1 LEDFVVHMSR
11 KLAILLVIAA
21 VAVFPHA
28 SLRATAAARSGVSA
42 ERVYE
47 LDIAGIASTLGG
59 TPDAVVLNVTATRT
73 RKPGFVTVFPCGADR
88 PVASN
93 LNFTT
98 ANTVPNLVVSKVGSN
113 GKVCAYASQALDLV
127 IDINGWFPS
136 GSGYRAITP
145 DRVLDTRGGLK
156 LAAGV
161 PTALVLRG
169 ARSVPE
175 SASAALLNV
184 TVTDPV
190 ATGFVTVY
198 ACDQAVP
205 VASNLNFVAGQTV
218 PNAVVAPLSANGSA
232 CFVSSVDT
240 HLLVDVDGA
249 FTGVGD
255 FAPRSP
261 IRLLDTRKTG
271 TPAADQIV
279 EVSITSA
286 VGNAGA
292 IVANVTA
299 TNPAAAGFV
308 TVFPCGDAVPTAS
321 NLNMATG
328 QTVPNLVFARVG
340 AGGRICLKSTAT
352 TDLLVD
358 VVGGFPAGS
367 TYRSA
372 RPPRLLDTR
381 SLPVPNPAGVM
392 PLPAMPPG
400 GVYDGNRPPQLVLL
414 SFDGAGSLTQ
424 LDRWR
429 SVAAKAPARF
439 TFFLSSTFLLSQQ
452 TKLNYQPPRAK
463 AGSSAIGFAPVP
475 DGQSGAQWI
484 PALVDKLHTVE
495 DEGHEIGTHYAG
507 HFCGPTGVSSWNA
520 NDWRAELDQVDK
532 LADNAGPNNGAA
544 VVQSP
549 HRNGIVG
556 GRTPCLEGKFDQLYP
571 VLVERGF
578 RYDASAVRYEA
589 DWPKAKTGNLWQ
601 FGAPTIPIAG
611 RQLLAGDYTIWKN
624 LTGAYSE
631 LRQQVR
637 EGYLAYFDRRY
648 YGNRAPVE
656 LAGHTKQLADGAFLD
671 AMGDVAIEVCGK
683 PEVQC
688 ITYEEAVAWL
698 DQHAGD
704 IAAFERGSFTK
715 KVR

>member
-1 LEDFVVHMSR
+1 MSR

-28 SLRATAAARSGVSA
+28 SRVATAAARSGVSA
-42 ERVYE
+42 ERVHE

-59 TPDAVVLNVTATRT
+59 MPDAVVLNVTATRT

-98 ANTVPNLVVSKVGSN
+98 ANTVPNLVVSKVGAN

-127 IDINGWFPS
+127 IDINGWFPA

-145 DRVLDTRGGLK
+145 DRVLDTRGGPK

-161 PTALVLRG
+161 PATLVLRG
-169 ARSVPE
+169 ARSVPG

-198 ACDQAVP
+198 PCDQPVP
-205 VASNLNFVAGQTV
+205 IASNLNFVAGQTV
-218 PNAVVAPLSANGSA
+218 PNAVIAPLAANGSA

-240 HLLVDVDGA
+240 HLLVDINGA
-249 FTGVGD
+249 FTGGAGD

-261 IRLLDTRKTG
+261 IRLLDTRKTV

-279 EVSITSA
+279 EVSVTSA
-286 VGNAGA
+286 VGNAEA
-292 IVANVTA
+292 VVANVTA
-299 TNPAAAGFV
+299 TNPAATGFV

-321 NLNMATG
+321 NLNMAAG
-328 QTVPNLVFARVG
+328 QTVPNLVFAQVG
-340 AGGRICLKSTAT
+340 TTGRICLKSTAA

-358 VVGGFPAGS
+358 VVGGFPTGS
-367 TYRSA
+367 TYRSV
-372 RPPRLLDTR
+372 RPLRLLDTR
-381 SLPVPNPAGVM
+381 SLPVPSPAGVL

-400 GVYDGNRPPQLVLL
+400 GVYEGNRPPQLVLV
-414 SFDGAGSLTQ
+414 SFDGAGSVTQ

-429 SVAAKAPARF
+429 AVAAIAPARF
-439 TFFLSSTFLLSQQ
+439 TFFLSTVFMLSQE
-452 TKLNYQPPRAK
+452 TKLSYQPPRTK

-484 PALVDKLHTVE
+484 PALVDKLHTLE

-507 HFCGPTGVSSWNA
+507 HFCGPTGANSWNA
-520 NDWRAELDQVDK
+520 DDWRAELDQVDK
-532 LADNAGPNNGAA
+532 LSDNAGPNNGAA
-544 VVQSP
+544 AMQSP

-571 VLVERGF
+571 VLVERGM
-578 RYDASAVRYEA
+578 RYDASAVRFEA
-589 DWPKAKTGNLWQ
+589 DWPKPKAGNLWQ

-611 RQLLAGDYTIWKN
+611 KQLLAGDYTIWKN
-624 LTGAYSE
+624 LTGTYSE

-637 EGYLAYFDRRY
+637 DGYLAYFDRRY

-671 AMGDVAIEVCGK
+671 AMGDVAVEVCGK

-704 IAAFERGSFTK
+704 IAAFDRGNFTK
-715 KVR
+715 KAR

>member
-1 LEDFVVHMSR
+1 MRMSR

-21 VAVFPHA
+21 VAAFPHA
-28 SLRATAAARSGVSA
+28 SQRATAAARSGVSA
-42 ERVYE
+42 ERAYE
-47 LDIAGIASTLGG
+47 LDIAVVAATLGG

-73 RKPGFVTVFPCGADR
+73 RKPGFVTVFPCGANR

-98 ANTVPNLVVSKVGSN
+98 GNTAPNLVVSKVGSN
-113 GKVCAYASQALDLV
+113 GKVCVYASQALDLV
-127 IDINGWFPS
+127 IDINGWFPA
-136 GSGYRAITP
+136 GSGYRAVTP
-145 DRVLDTRGGLK
+145 DRVLDTRGGRK
-156 LAAGV
+156 VAAGV
-161 PTALVLRG
+161 PTTLPLRG
-169 ARSVPE
+169 VRSVPA

-184 TVTDPV
+184 TVTDAV
-190 ATGFVTVY
+190 AAGFVTVY
-198 ACDQAVP
+198 PCDQAVP
-205 VASNLNFVAGQTV
+205 IASNLNFVAGQTV
-218 PNAVVAPLSANGSA
+218 PNAVVAPLAANGSS
-232 CFVSSVDT
+232 CFVSSVDA
-240 HLLVDVDGA
+240 HLIVDVDGA
-249 FTGVGD
+249 FTGGVGD

-271 TPAADQIV
+271 TPAADQVV
-279 EVSITSA
+279 EVSVTSA

-292 IVANVTA
+292 VVANVTA
-299 TNPAAAGFV
+299 TNPTAAGFV
-308 TVFPCGDAVPTAS
+308 TVFPCGDSVPTAS
-321 NLNMATG
+321 NLNMAAG

-340 AGGRICLKSTAT
+340 TGGRICLKSSAA

-367 TYRSA
+367 TYRSV
-372 RPPRLLDTR
+372 RPLRLLDTR
-381 SLPVPNPAGVM
+381 SLPVPSPAGVM
-392 PLPAMPPG
+392 PLPSMPPG
-400 GVYDGNRPPQLVLL
+400 GVYDGHRPPQLVLL

-429 SVAAKAPARF
+429 AVAATAPARF
-439 TFFLSSTFLLSQQ
+439 TFFLSSAYLLSQQ

-463 AGSSAIGFAPVP
+463 AGSSAIGFSPVP

-484 PALVDKLHTVE
+484 PALVDKLHTVQ
-495 DEGHEIGTHYAG
+495 DEGHEIGTHYVG
-507 HFCGPTGVSSWNA
+507 HFCGPTGVNSWNA
-520 NDWRAELDQVDK
+520 DDWRVELDQVDK
-532 LADNAGPNNGAA
+532 LADNVGPYNGAA
-544 VVQSP
+544 AIQSP

-556 GRTPCLEGKFDQLYP
+556 SRTPCLEGKFDQLYP
-571 VLVERGF
+571 VLAERGF
-578 RYDASAVRYEA
+578 RYDASAVRYEPE
-589 DWPKAKTGNLWQ
+589 WPKAKAGNLWQ

-611 RQLLAGDYTIWKN
+611 KQLLAGDYTIWKN
-624 LTGAYSE
+624 LTGTYGE

-637 EGYLAYFDRRY
+637 DGYLAYFDRRY

-715 KVR
+715 KAR